1 MTSSENTGTQADLLG
16 DESTASES
24 PKDRA
29 GKAADRKHGKSFVY
43 LGLKDCDEALRKI
56 DPHHKQMSIE
66 GFARA
71 LGHDAPKGRFRHK
84 LDALQ
89 SFTLIEKDPENV
101 RLTALAIDMLYGG
114 SEGAKAKMRAT
125 AFLAY
130 PEFKKV
136 FVECPK
142 GQDNQRSHVI
152 DFVRAKLGI
161 VNEEERF
168 MKLFLESAHFAGL
181 LDGPLNPDAKV
192 FKLRAAPSS
201 PGAPVESNGASLP
214 PEDDFAT
221 LPIEEVESALDAVG
235 LSNYRDRSDVKQ
247 RASGK
252 FKLTVG
258 DGKITVEIDRP
269 IRIVIRPQDLLG
281 ELPEILAAMKSK
293 GLKP

>member
-1 MTSSENTGTQADLLG
+1 MSSNGSAELQTEPAE
-16 DESTASES
+16 DEVTATE
-24 PKDRA
+24 A
-29 GKAADRKHGKSFVY
+29 GKSRSGKSADRKHGKSFVY
-43 LGLKDCDEALRKI
+43 LALKDCDEALRKI

-71 LGHDAPKGRFRHK
+71 LGHDAPRGRFRHK

-89 SFTLIEKDPENV
+89 SFTLIEKDSENV
-101 RLTALAIDMLYGG
+101 RLTPLAIDMLYAG
-114 SEGAKAKMRAT
+114 SEATKAKMRAT

-161 VNEEERF
+161 VNDEERF
-168 MKLFLESAHFAGL
+168 MKLFLDSAHFAGL

-192 FKLRAAPSS
+192 FKLRAAPTA
-201 PGAPVESNGASLP
+201 PGAPPESNGTAP
-214 PEDDFAT
+214 PIDDEFAP
-221 LPIEEVESALDAVG
+221 LPIADVEASLDAVG
-235 LSNYRDRSDVKQ
+235 LSAYRDRSDVKQ
-247 RASGK
+247 RATGK

-269 IRIVIRPQDLLG
+269 IRIVIRPHDLMG
-281 ELPEILAAMKSK
+281 ELSEILTCMQAK

>member
-1 MTSSENTGTQADLLG
+1 MSTTENTATQSDVAP
-16 DESTASES
+16 EETVS
-24 PKDRA
+24 PDTGKERT

-43 LGLKDCDEALRKI
+43 LALKDCDEALRKI

-101 RLTALAIDMLYGG
+101 RLTPLAIDMLYGG
-114 SEGAKAKMRAT
+114 SEGTKAKMRAT

-201 PGAPVESNGASLP
+201 PGTPAESNGAASA

-235 LSNYRDRSDVKQ
+235 LSEYRDRSDVKQ
-247 RASGK
+247 RATGK

-269 IRIVIRPQDLLG
+269 IRIVIRPHDLLG